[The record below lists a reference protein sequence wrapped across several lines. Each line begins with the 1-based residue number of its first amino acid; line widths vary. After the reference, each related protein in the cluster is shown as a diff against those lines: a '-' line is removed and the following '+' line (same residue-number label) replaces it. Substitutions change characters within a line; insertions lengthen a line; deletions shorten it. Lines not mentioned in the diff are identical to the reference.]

1 MALFFIMIIAVDS
14 ALIFS
19 QIMEMEQIGGEKA

>member
-1 MALFFIMIIAVDS
+1 MALFLILVIAVDS

-19 QIMEMEQIGGEKA
+19 QVMELNQIGGEEV

>member
-14 ALIFS
+14 ALIFF
-19 QIMEMEQIGGEKA
+19 QITGMEQIGGEKA